1 MNRVVALTQGVAVSL
16 LFLGV
21 CATAGAGVRVF
32 CAVAGVC

>member
-1 MNRVVALTQGVAVSL
+1 MNRVIALAQGVAISL

-21 CATAGAGVRVF
+21 CATLGAGVRVF